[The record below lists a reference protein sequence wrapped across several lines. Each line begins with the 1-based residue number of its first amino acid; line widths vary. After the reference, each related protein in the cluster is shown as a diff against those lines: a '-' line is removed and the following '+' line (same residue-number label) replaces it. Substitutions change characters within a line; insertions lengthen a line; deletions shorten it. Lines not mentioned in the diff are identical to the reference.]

1 MNLFNK
7 EKDLIL
13 KVTNLVLLLWLIG
26 SITIFY
32 INLVDVIMP
41 KPLMTYDEYRSIHC
55 EYKTFENKEEC
66 QTFYNSYKKANEN
79 SVYRKQK
86 IILTSLGSVI
96 IVSATLYLLNKKKK
110 RGIN

>member
-32 INLVDVIMP
+32 INLVDVIVP
-41 KPLMTYDEYRSIHC
+41 ET
-55 EYKTFENKEEC
+55 
-66 QTFYNSYKKANEN
+66 
-79 SVYRKQK
+79 
-86 IILTSLGSVI
+86 
-96 IVSATLYLLNKKKK
+96 
-110 RGIN
+110 INDIR